1 MALET
6 PRVQADV
13 VEAQEFP
20 HLARQYSVQSVPKTI
35 INNVVEVVGAVPEAA
50 LLQRVLTAAGRD
62 DLLTEFVDAQA
73 QEGLGGPTTVVGR

>member
-20 HLARQYSVQSVPKTI
+20 HLARQYSVQSVPKTV
-35 INNVVEVVGAVPEAA
+35 INSVVEVVGAVPEAA

>member
-13 VEAQEFP
+13 MEAQEFP
-20 HLARQYSVQSVPKTI
+20 HLAGQYRVQSVPKTV

-50 LLQRVLTAAGRD
+50 LLQRVLTAAGRE
-62 DLLTEFVDAQA
+62 DLLAEFADARA
-73 QEGLGGPTTVVGR
+73 QEGLGGPTTLVGR

>member
-6 PRVQADV
+6 PRVHADV

-35 INNVVEVVGAVPEAA
+35 INNVVEVVGAVPETV
-50 LLQRVLTAAGRD
+50 LLQRLLTAAGRE
-62 DLLTEFVDAQA
+62 DLLAEFTDAQA
-73 QEGLGGPTTVVGR
+73 QQGLGGPTTLVGR

>member
-6 PRVQADV
+6 PRVHADV

-35 INNVVEVVGAVPEAA
+35 INNVVEVVGAVPETV
-50 LLQRVLTAAGRD
+50 LLQRLLTAAGRE
-62 DLLTEFVDAQA
+62 DLLAEFADAQA
-73 QEGLGGPTTVVGR
+73 QEGLGGPTTLVGR

>member
-20 HLARQYSVQSVPKTI
+20 HLARQYSVQSVPKTV
-35 INNVVEVVGAVPEAA
+35 INSVVEVVGAVPEAA
-50 LLQRVLTAAGRD
+50 LLQRVLTAAGRE
-62 DLLTEFVDAQA
+62 DLLAEFVDAQA